1 MRLTTWLEE
10 RETDIRFALRQL
22 RRAPGFAA
30 VAVLTLAL
38 GIGANSAIFALADA
52 TFFRALP
59 FTHPAD
65 RLVMLWESRGPGTFI
80 TVTPADYDDWAT
92 QNRTL
97 AETAV
102 VQLSLAR
109 MTGPDGVAEQ
119 PLAQSV
125 TVGFFDVLGVTPLV
139 GRTFRESDLTPS
151 PQAVVVGE
159 AFWRSRLGA
168 DPAAVGRSLVING
181 QPLNLIGVV
190 PASFELMPPVGLT
203 GGPPP
208 TIWILFE
215 PVRVGLPGQRLSH
228 LLTVVGRLKP
238 GVSLERAQADLD
250 TIASRLAEQFP
261 ESNKG
266 HGVSVQPLREAL
278 IGPQVQLTSLLLL
291 GVVGFVLLMCCAN
304 VASLLL
310 AQATG
315 RTREL
320 AVRAALGA
328 GRGRVVAQLLT
339 ESLVLAS
346 IGGVVALGITAA
358 LIAAAPSFVPP
369 GLLPN
374 AVSLSFD
381 GRVAAVCALT
391 ALAVG
396 VLFGSAPAWQS
407 TRGLLTEA
415 VSSEGR
421 FTRRGGWLRSGLV
434 SVQVAA
440 AVLVLCGA
448 GLLLRTLITLQNMDS
463 GFRARDVLTGMI
475 NLPVPVPGAQSRY
488 PSADAV
494 LRFYEAVEREV
505 RAIPGVRQ
513 VGWGSVPPLDGGF
526 FGQSFAI
533 VGDPP
538 KPMASRDGVSY
549 HMVSPTYFDTLD
561 IPIVGGRGFTAADTA
576 EAPAVC
582 LVSEAFVDQY
592 LNGRNPLGM
601 RLELQRSTLARP
613 GVPAEIPTVEIVGV
627 VRQVKAAAAETAPV
641 AQAYVPLAQNRW
653 WIASLAVRPE
663 RGDAAALAGPIR
675 AAVARID
682 REVAV
687 ARMRTMATIADDAV
701 SRPRFR
707 ALLVG
712 AFAALALTLATVGI
726 FGVLAQLVQQRTR
739 EFGVRIALGASRRN
753 VIGLVLGHATRI
765 TLAGL
770 IAGLALAAML
780 GRLMATLVYPIAPS
794 DPLTFIVVPIV
805 AALTAAAACVAPA
818 WRATRVDPATAFRD
832 E

>member
-1 MRLTTWLEE
+1 MRRSLRSWLWRVPIEQEVEEELAFHLEMRRREGRPVDPAEVERVRRACVGIARRRDREMRLTTWLEE
-10 RETDIRFALRQL
+10 RRTDVRFALRQL
-22 RRAPGFAA
+22 RRAPGFAI
-30 VAVLTLAL
+30 VAVVTLAL

-65 RLVMLWESRGPGTFI
+65 RLVMIGESRGPGTFI
-80 TVTPADYDDWAT
+80 TVTPADYADWSG

-97 AETAV
+97 AATAAMS
-102 VQLSLAR
+102 LGLAR
-109 MTGPDGVAEQ
+109 MTGPGGVPEQ

-125 TVGFFDVLGVTPLV
+125 TARFFDVLGVTPLV

-168 DPAAVGRSLVING
+168 DRAAVGRSIVING

-190 PASFELMPPVGLT
+190 PASFELMPPGGLT

-208 TIWILFE
+208 QIWILFE
-215 PVRVGLPGQRLSH
+215 PVRAGLPGQRLSH
-228 LLTVVGRLKP
+228 LLTVVGRLQP
-238 GVSLERAQADLD
+238 DVSLDRAQADLD
-250 TIASRLAEQFP
+250 VIAARLAERFP

-266 HGVSVQPLREAL
+266 HGVTVQPLRQAL
-278 IGPQVQLTSLLLL
+278 IGPQVRLTSLLLV

-328 GRGRVVAQLLT
+328 GRARVVAQLLT

-346 IGGVVALGITAA
+346 IGGVVAVGVTAA
-358 LIAAAPSFVPP
+358 LLAAAPSFVPP

-391 ALAVG
+391 ALGVG
-396 VLFGSAPAWQS
+396 VLFGLAPAWQS
-407 TRGLLTEA
+407 TRGRLA
-415 VSSEGR
+415 DAMVADGR
-421 FTRRGGWLRSGLV
+421 VTRRGGWLRSGLV

-448 GLLLRTLITLQNMDS
+448 GLLLRTLITLQNMDN
-463 GFRARDVLTGMI
+463 GFRAREVLTGMI
-475 NLPVPVPGAQSRY
+475 NLPVPQSGAPSRY

-513 VGWGSVPPLDGGF
+513 VGWGSIPPLDGGF

-538 KPMASRDGVSY
+538 KPMAARDTVAY
-549 HMVSPTYFDTLD
+549 HMVSPTYFETLD
-561 IPIVGGRGFTAADTA
+561 IPIVAGRGFTAADTA
-576 EAPAVC
+576 EAPSVC
-582 LVSEAFVDQY
+582 LVSEAFVEQY

-601 RLELQRSTLARP
+601 QLELQRSMLARP
-613 GVPAEIPTVEIVGV
+613 
-627 VRQVKAAAAETAPV
+627 
-641 AQAYVPLAQNRW
+641 
-653 WIASLAVRPE
+653 ASPWRFPPSKSS
-663 RGDAAALAGPIR
+663 GSS
-675 AAVARID
+675 AR
-682 REVAV
+682 
-687 ARMRTMATIADDAV
+687 
-701 SRPRFR
+701 
-707 ALLVG
+707 
-712 AFAALALTLATVGI
+712 
-726 FGVLAQLVQQRTR
+726 
-739 EFGVRIALGASRRN
+739 
-753 VIGLVLGHATRI
+753 
-765 TLAGL
+765 
-770 IAGLALAAML
+770 
-780 GRLMATLVYPIAPS
+780 
-794 DPLTFIVVPIV
+794 
-805 AALTAAAACVAPA
+805 
-818 WRATRVDPATAFRD
+818 
-832 E
+832 